1 LITPEIR
8 KTLASTSQHG
18 EPLSSAVMDLDND
31 E

>member
-8 KTLASTSQHG
+8 KALASTSQHG
-18 EPLSSAVMDLDND
+18 ELSSAVMDLEMAD